1 MATEVDRMMEMNLSK
16 SVHRMIQLLT
26 LGRLAQERLSDQIQN
41 SFQ

>member
-1 MATEVDRMMEMNLSK
+1 MAIVVDRLMVMNLSK
-16 SVHRMIQLLT
+16 SVHRMILLLI